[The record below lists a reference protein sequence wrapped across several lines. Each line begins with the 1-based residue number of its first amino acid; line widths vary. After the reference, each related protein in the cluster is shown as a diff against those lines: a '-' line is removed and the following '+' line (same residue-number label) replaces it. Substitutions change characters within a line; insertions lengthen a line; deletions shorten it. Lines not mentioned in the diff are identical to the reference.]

1 MMLYVYGVVD
11 SPQFSAAVSGHEEA
25 IVFPVACGELA
36 AAASGVS
43 CALEP
48 QVQNIWRH
56 EQVLEV
62 LMQEHA
68 VLPLRF
74 GTCVRDVDT
83 LSHDLQRRR
92 PALLESLARVRGKV
106 EFALRV
112 AGIMAAGES
121 PVICRDDTASSLLP
135 GTRYLQAKA
144 KIFHEQANMDA
155 AARRVRDI
163 LQPYL
168 DGAAVAAVWELS
180 GKASAPLTGSYLV
193 GRDNIPQFIHA
204 IDTARGDHPA
214 LDITCSGPWAP
225 YSFVSMR
232 RAEAER

>member
-25 IVFPVACGELA
+25 IVFPVACGDLA
-36 AAASGVS
+36 AAASGIS
-43 CALEP
+43 CAPEP

-83 LSHDLQRRR
+83 LSHDLQRQR

-112 AGIMAAGES
+112 AGIKPAGES
-121 PVICRDDTASSLLP
+121 PVICRDETASSVLP

-144 KIFHEQANMDA
+144 KIFREQANIDA
-155 AARRVRDI
+155 AAGRVRDM
-163 LQPYL
+163 LEPYFA
-168 DGAAVAAVWELS
+168 GAAVAAAWELG
-180 GKASAPLTGSYLV
+180 GKASTPMIASYLV
-193 GRDNIPQFIHA
+193 ARDNIPRFIRA
-204 IDTARGDHPA
+204 VEAACGDHPV

-225 YSFVSMR
+225 YSFVSMPS
-232 RAEAER
+232 AEAQG

>member
-1 MMLYVYGVVD
+1 MLYVYGIVD
-11 SPQFSAAVSGHEEA
+11 SLQFSAAVSGHEGA
-25 IVFPVACGELA
+25 IVFPVVCGDLA
-36 AAASGVS
+36 AAASGLS

-48 QVQNIWRH
+48 QVRNIWRH

-83 LSHDLQRRR
+83 LSHELQRQR
-92 PALLESLARVRGKV
+92 PVLLESLARVRGKV

-112 AGIMAAGES
+112 AGIPAAGQS
-121 PVICRDDTASSLLP
+121 PVTSRDSTASSLLP

-144 KIFHEQANMDA
+144 KISHEQAIVEA
-155 AARRVRDI
+155 AARRVRDT

-168 DGAAVAAVWELS
+168 DAPAVAAVWELG
-180 GKASAPLTGSYLV
+180 GKASAPLIASYLV
-193 GRDNIPQFIHA
+193 ARDNIPQFIHA
-204 IDTARGDHPA
+204 VDAARSDHPA